1 MKKSSWL
8 LVLAASLAWGTASA
22 QKTLIDVAIDSAAI
36 LIGEQTVLHL
46 TVTAD
51 KDRPVLI
58 AVPADTL
65 TKGVEVLSL
74 SKPDSTVIEND
85 RLVIKQDILVT
96 SFDSSLYLLPPLK
109 VIDGA
114 DTIYSNQ
121 VALKVSTVPVN
132 ADKPEEFNDIKDVW
146 KPPFVWADYY
156 PLIYGVLLALFL
168 ICVAAYVIKRLRSR
182 KSLIPFKKEE
192 PELPPHEQ
200 AILELDQ
207 IKQQKLWQQ
216 GRSKE
221 YYTLITDTLR
231 KYMAGRF
238 GMNAMEMTSGEILDF
253 IRTESEAGS
262 VYANLRQILELADFV
277 KFAKMHPLPDENDL
291 TLVNAYLFV
300 SQTKPLDEPRPAET
314 QAPGQSATSGTS
326 QTAAS
331 AEPASTGNDTND
343 STQIRK

>member
-8 LVLAASLAWGTASA
+8 LVLFAFLALGKAAA
-22 QKTLIDVAIDSAAI
+22 QKTLIDVAVDSAAI
-36 LIGEQTVLHL
+36 LIGEQTTLHL

-58 AVPADTL
+58 VVPGDTL
-65 TKGVEVLSL
+65 MKGVEVLNL
-74 SKPDSTVIEND
+74 SKPDSAVIEND
-85 RLVIKQDILVT
+85 RLVIKQDILIT

-156 PLIYGVLLALFL
+156 PLIYGVLFALFL
-168 ICVAAYVIKRLRSR
+168 ICVIAYIIKRLRSQ

-192 PELPPHEQ
+192 PKLPPHEQ
-200 AILELDQ
+200 AILELDR

-221 YYTLITDTLR
+221 YYTLVTDTLR

-253 IRTESEAGS
+253 IRTEGEAES

-277 KFAKMHPLPDENDL
+277 KFAKMNPLPDENDL

-300 SQTKPLDEPRPAET
+300 SQTKPLDEPQPAD
-314 QAPGQSATSGTS
+314 APEAGQSKSAATSPTDTS
-326 QTAAS
+326 VK
-331 AEPASTGNDTND
+331 PASPDDTND